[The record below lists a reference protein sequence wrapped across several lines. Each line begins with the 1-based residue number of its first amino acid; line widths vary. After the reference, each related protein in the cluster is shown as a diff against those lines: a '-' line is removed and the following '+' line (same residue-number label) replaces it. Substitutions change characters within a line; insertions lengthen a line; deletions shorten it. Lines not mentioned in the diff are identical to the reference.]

1 MSQYLVAVYKRN
13 LVTPRRSCRVGQ
25 HVATNHMNKKKRKKK
40 RRATKFV
47 GHYIRN
53 RSFLHL
59 AAEKCNSYQA
69 VQRKSNKAMI
79 QLRQGD
85 ARKLRQGD
93 ATPAR

>member
-13 LVTPRRSCRVGQ
+13 LVTPKRSCRVGQ
-25 HVATNHMNKKKRKKK
+25 HVATNYMNKKKKK
-40 RRATKFV
+40 RATKFV